1 MLCMLKALGNKLLY
15 TILIVLFMRLV
26 VLLTLLSFGKLGQ
39 IDTYFGMVIQCNQSS
54 NSKLEDSAV
63 IRSKT
68 DSYVPVSALCA
79 ESTIKDITLKLIRFV
94 I

>member
-1 MLCMLKALGNKLLY
+1 MLYMLKALGNKLLY
-15 TILIVLFMRLV
+15 TILIVLFMRPV

-54 NSKLEDSAV
+54 NSKLEDSSV
-63 IRSKT
+63 IRPKT

-79 ESTIKDITLKLIRFV
+79 ESA
-94 I
+94 